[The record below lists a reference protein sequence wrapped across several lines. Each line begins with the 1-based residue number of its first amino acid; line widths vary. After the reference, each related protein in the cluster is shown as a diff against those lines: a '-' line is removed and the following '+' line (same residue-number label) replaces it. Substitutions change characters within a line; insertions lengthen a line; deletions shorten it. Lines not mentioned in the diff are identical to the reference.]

1 MNQLASVPLP
11 DNIYWSDEFDWNP
24 VGQVRTY
31 TLTGALVVEETLMQA
46 GRPITLE
53 GAWITRQSV
62 QDLVTL
68 QGAAATAMTLT
79 LDDGRTF
86 NVLFRREGDTPP
98 VEASPLFPGSPSAYT
113 PATLYT
119 LTLRL
124 MEL

>member
-1 MNQLASVPLP
+1 MNQLAGVPLP
-11 DNIYWSDEFDWNP
+11 DNLYWSDEFDWNP

-31 TLTGALVVEETLMQA
+31 TLTGALIVEETTMQA

-62 QDLVTL
+62 QALIAL
-68 QGAAATAMTLT
+68 QATAATAMTLT
-79 LDDGRTF
+79 LDDGRSF
-86 NVLFRREGDTPP
+86 SVLFRREGATAPI
-98 VEASPLFPGSPSAYT
+98 EASPLFPQAPGAYT

-124 MEL
+124 LEL